1 MTFRLDSPSVLVP
14 VVTLYLQ
21 QSVVVAVTQRAHL
34 YRERLPC
41 WIQGVLYNFS
51 FVNYCESKITPRIGV
66 VLRSRTLVRCEA
78 LTTRPRCCGRR
89 AGRGRTCR
97 RSPSCR
103 ASCRTTA
110 SSLPPSMTSALPLTL
125 LANTTAT
132 IITDQLHFPHLHHVK
147 TLTN

>member
-14 VVTLYLQ
+14 VVTLHLQ

-66 VLRSRTLVRCEA
+66 VLRSRTLVSARH
-78 LTTRPRCCGRR
+78 LRPVLVAAVEEQEGVGL
-89 AGRGRTCR
+89 AEEV
-97 RSPSCR
+97 
-103 ASCRTTA
+103 
-110 SSLPPSMTSALPLTL
+110 LLVEL
-125 LANTTAT
+125 LAAP
-132 IITDQLHFPHLHHVK
+132 LHRHFL
-147 TLTN
+147 LR